1 MPATGRGFQLFVI
14 LITACFSF
22 PGDMPRVQGSA
33 PVQSDVWEPF
43 QPVRDSTF
51 RVIADPHAEA
61 TLNSESTWTLKWRPQ
76 RYVYP
81 GTQIELR
88 GLNLHAYYLW
98 KYTKIEME
106 GAGADITFRRRA
118 TLTSSAVRALR
129 EKWIIARAHLQ
140 YGLRAGEPLRVSL
153 TAVPPYV
160 ASHYDA
166 VEVWYCEPVAGANE
180 QPGDC
185 AFVKDPQAQA
195 ILNVGP
201 GSVQRL
207 AIYSPNGRIGSEGTD
222 RVGST
227 GSIRKFD

>member
-61 TLNSESTWTLKWRPQ
+61 TLNSESTWTLEWRPQ

-88 GLNLHAYYLW
+88 SLNLHAYYLW
-98 KYTKIEME
+98 KYTKIEM
-106 GAGADITFRRRA
+106 
-118 TLTSSAVRALR
+118 
-129 EKWIIARAHLQ
+129 
-140 YGLRAGEPLRVSL
+140 GLRAGEPLRVSL